1 MLYNSRILSSIL
13 RNGRIAGLINGAQ
26 RHHSTGA
33 PLAIRSLAAP
43 VHDRQNNLQWVRN
56 LQTTS
61 IRQSG
66 MPQLDVPTFMH
77 QYASFCLCL
86 YILHAII
93 ARKVLPRYLQGQKIR
108 QFAAANAT
116 AGTVENSQSVKK
128 GMETMKKILEQ

>member
-1 MLYNSRILSSIL
+1 MKEDCGNAVRQFVIVFQVERCETLYNSRILSSIL

-43 VHDRQNNLQWVRN
+43 VHDRQ
-56 LQTTS
+56 T
-61 IRQSG
+61 
-66 MPQLDVPTFMH
+66 
-77 QYASFCLCL
+77 
-86 YILHAII
+86 
-93 ARKVLPRYLQGQKIR
+93 RKVLPRYLQGQKIR

-116 AGTVENSQSVKK
+116 AGTVEKSQSVKK